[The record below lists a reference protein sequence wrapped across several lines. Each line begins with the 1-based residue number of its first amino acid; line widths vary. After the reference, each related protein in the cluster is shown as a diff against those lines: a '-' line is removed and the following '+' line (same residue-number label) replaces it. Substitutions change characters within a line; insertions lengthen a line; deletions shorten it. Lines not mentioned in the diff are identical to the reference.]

1 MFKRLH
7 DNRPGVDRV
16 TITFEGESLEVPAT
30 ETVIAAVMAAGAGY
44 NRTSPISGAHRAP
57 YCLMGV
63 CHECL
68 MEIDGVPNQQA
79 CKIQVR
85 DGMVVKRQ
93 YVTKEPA
100 NE

>member
-1 MFKRLH
+1 MLKRLH
-7 DNRPGVDRV
+7 DNRHELDRV
-16 TITFEGESLEVPAT
+16 TITFEGEPLAVPAT
-30 ETVIAAVMAAGAGY
+30 DTVIAAVMAAGAGY
-44 NRTSPISGAHRAP
+44 NRTSPISGAHRAA
-57 YCLMGV
+57 YCHMGV

-93 YVTKEPA
+93 CGKKEPD

>member
-30 ETVIAAVMAAGAGY
+30 ETVIAAVMASGAGY
-44 NRTSPISGAHRAP
+44 NRTSPISGSHRAP
-57 YCLMGV
+57 YCHMGV

-93 YVTKEPA
+93 YGTKEPV

>member
-1 MFKRLH
+1 MLKRLH
-7 DNRPGVDRV
+7 DKRPGVDRV
-16 TITFEGESLEVPAT
+16 NITFEGEPLEVPAT

-44 NRTSPISGAHRAP
+44 NRISPISGAHRAP
-57 YCLMGV
+57 YCHMGV

-68 MEIDGVPNQQA
+68 MEIDGIPNQQA

-85 DGMVVKRQ
+85 EGMVVNRQ
-93 YVTKEPA
+93 YGTKELA

>member
-1 MFKRLH
+1 MLKRLH
-7 DNRPGVDRV
+7 DKRPGVDRV
-16 TITFEGESLEVPAT
+16 NITFEGEPLEVPAT

-57 YCLMGV
+57 YCHMGV

-68 MEIDGVPNQQA
+68 MEIDGIPNQQA

-93 YVTKEPA
+93 YGTKELA
-100 NE
+100 SE